1 LRAARTAG
9 LLGLVI
15 RSIRGRLRAARQA
28 LSDPPAPVQALAG
41 AADQAGEGA
50 RVGDRDVGQDLAVD
64 LDAGLAQAGDEPV
77 VGHALGP
84 GGGVDPGDPQGPEVA
99 LARPPVPVG
108 VAQGVHDLL
117 VGGAVVPSPA
127 APVALGQLHGG
138 ALGLGAVDGPLDSCH
153 RSSLSVRRIG
163 SDPA

>member
-1 LRAARTAG
+1 EAVAG
-9 LLGLVI
+9 SG
-15 RSIRGRLRAARQA
+15 
-28 LSDPPAPVQALAG
+28 
-41 AADQAGEGA
+41 DQAREGA

-64 LDAGLAQAGDEPV
+64 LDAGLAEAGDEPV

-99 LARPPVPVG
+99 LARPAVAVG

-117 VGGAVVPSPA
+117 VGGSVVASTA
-127 APVALGQLHGG
+127 AAVALGQLHGG

-153 RSSLSVRRIG
+153 PRSLSVVGWLRE
-163 SDPA
+163 